1 MTTRT
6 VFVHVCDSVQAI
18 TGKPDQP
25 YHGHHIHL
33 QWEAGCACDMCN
45 SLRIASFAEGAA
57 DAKSVRLLHTLKLP
71 YTMLKDNGEW
81 V

>member
-1 MTTRT
+1 MYVT
-6 VFVHVCDSVQAI
+6 VCRQSLAS
-18 TGKPDQP
+18 
-25 YHGHHIHL
+25 HINPIMDYLQHDVHL

-45 SLRIASFAEGAA
+45 SLRIASFAKGAA